1 MYRQWVDCGGDCGL
15 IGRVLSLF
23 RLCAR
28 HGRWLLIAGLAGG
41 FALPQLAQLLRGVL
55 PELVTLLLFLAALR
69 LGPRSAV
76 GAARD
81 LGQSLGYIVV
91 FQLLVPTAFA
101 IFLVVIGWTGPL
113 ALALALMLAAS
124 PIAGSPSLTL
134 LMGHDG
140 APALRLLIAGTALLP
155 LTVVPTF
162 WLLPDL
168 VLGEG
173 VLRAA
178 VRLLLVIGIAAGL
191 AFLIR
196 GTVLKDPS
204 PQTHQVIDGASAICL
219 AVAVIG
225 LMAAVG
231 PAVYSNPTGLVFNL
245 VVAFAANFGLQI
257 CAYLA
262 LRNTSFGPQAV
273 GFSVSAGNRNTALF
287 LAALPAAVIDPML
300 LFIGCYQVPM
310 YLTPVLLHRLYGSK
324 RGNRV
329 GQDRH

>member
-1 MYRQWVDCGGDCGL
+1 MID
-15 IGRVLSLF
+15 RVLSLL
-23 RLCAR
+23 RLSAR
-28 HGRWLLIAGLAGG
+28 HGRWLLIAGLICG
-41 FALPQLAQLLRGVL
+41 FALPPLAQFLRGLL

-81 LGQSLGYIVV
+81 LGQSLGYVV
-91 FQLLVPTAFA
+91 LFQLLAPTAFA
-101 IFLVVIGWTGPL
+101 VLLIVTGWTGPL

-155 LTVVPTF
+155 LTVIPTF
-162 WLLPDL
+162 LLLPDL

-173 VLRAA
+173 VFRAA
-178 VRLLLVIGIAAGL
+178 ARLLVVIAIATGL
-191 AFLIR
+191 AFIIR
-196 GTVLKDPS
+196 ATVLRNPS
-204 PQTHQVIDGASAICL
+204 PKTHQAIDGASAICL
-219 AVAVIG
+219 AVAVVG

-231 PAVYSNPTGLVFNL
+231 PAIYSNPTGLVFHL
-245 VVAFAANFGLQI
+245 LVAFAANFGLQI

-262 LRNTSFGPQAV
+262 LKNTSFQRQSV
-273 GFSVSAGNRNTALF
+273 GFSVSAGNRNMALF
-287 LAALPAAVIDPML
+287 LAALPAAVVDPML

-310 YLTPVLLHRLYGSK
+310 YLTPVLLHRFYADKQADGFTQ
-324 RGNRV
+324 G
-329 GQDRH
+329 GH